1 MRAMLGKQS
10 GLFWWAAGS
19 VAGMLIGSSGPWAY
33 VIYASVSGLEGDGLI
48 TLVISVGCGAALWAF
63 ARGNRGALIVTG
75 VGGALVLGIGVYDA
89 SRIEALASAEI
100 LGQNVR
106 TGTIGWGLALTIAAG
121 GSLALA
127 SLVLRIRHDIQART
141 EPEPKTGEMSPP
153 PRASTYAPLLER
165 DDSDATTVAAPE
177 QTEAPSAPQPAQSD
191 ASPTRAAGW
200 YRNYLGSGQFR
211 YWDGQHWTEHTSDVE
226 RSDIPA
232 RAE

>member
-1 MRAMLGKQS
+1 VRAVPGKQS

-19 VAGMLIGSSGPWAY
+19 VAWMVIGSAGPWAY
-33 VIYASVSGLEGDGLI
+33 VIYVSVSGLEGDGLI
-48 TLVISVGCGAALWAF
+48 TLVVSVVCAAALWAF

-75 VGGALVLGIGVYDA
+75 AGGTLVLGIGVYDA

-106 TGTIGWGLALTIAAG
+106 AGTIGWGLVLTIAAG

-127 SLVLRIRHDIQART
+127 SLVLGLRRDIKART
-141 EPEPKTGEMSPP
+141 EPEPKAGKMST
-153 PRASTYAPLLER
+153 PRASTYAPWVAER
-165 DDSDATTVAAPE
+165 DDVDATTVAAPE
-177 QTEAPSAPQPAQSD
+177 ETEAPSAPPPAQSD

-200 YRNYLGSGQFR
+200 YRNYLGSDQFR
-211 YWDGQHWTEHTSDVE
+211 YWDGQRWTEHTSDVE

-232 RAE
+232 RSD